1 VERVRRSGDEDDLA
15 AILPSLKNTGPEGV
29 KVQVKETGGLHKA
42 TSYFIIDAESGK
54 AVERLSTS
62 GKRVLRDGSRVDVE
76 ASSGGKAIVSGKGT
90 LTDRDLVQG
99 VKSGRFIVRTQEEIL
114 SSLDKSSAGI
124 GITGGGDCA
133 GIADFLASFQKN
145 LKPELTMLGVKNA
158 GSGLM
163 SAPGKFQEKLIIVE
177 GLAASDFEGQAST
190 PYGSARE
197 DPFPKKFDKDPA
209 KRAKQEENQRNATEN
224 IRPYMYLY
232 GSGGNDNM
240 FLLEKA
246 AGLFPDKIVVGTF
259 KSIDGDGWVAGKP
272 AQMLGFHTAVRDYQN
287 AIWAAATNAYTHN
300 QWHVVETFGRGA
312 GKLAYEAARRYPTN
326 IGELGDEGRRKV
338 DEYGRAVMILVP
350 EKPTTLRSIAHE
362 AKSVKEREGNVV
374 VVVAEGFMP
383 PELKYEMD
391 RLAKDEVLKAKWL
404 SRELKVE
411 DVPGL
416 IVANDEND
424 PRGDLK
430 RILADRELAAQFGK
444 TVWESKLDS
453 FGNVEKL
460 AGISKFI
467 MQALEKLAGAKK
479 VNQLLENYEARG
491 ATPTEYDRLMGIKVG
506 RKMAELVNDGV
517 KGGKAVVYFEGMDA
531 RREEPVIVDLVGVS
545 DKNNLNNKELYPT
558 EMLQENGVYWKTE
571 DLSRYLRAKAT

>member
-1 VERVRRSGDEDDLA
+1 MERVRRSGEGDDLA
-15 AILPSLKNTGPEGV
+15 AILPGLRDTGQEGV
-29 KVQVKETGGLHKA
+29 KVAVKETGLLHKA
-42 TSYFIIDAESGK
+42 TSYFVIDTESGR

-62 GKRVLRDGSRVDVE
+62 GKRVLRDGVSVDVE
-76 ASSGGKAIVSGKGT
+76 ASAGGKTIVSGKGT

-145 LKPELTMLGVKNA
+145 LKPDLTMLGVKNA

-163 SAPGKFQEKLIIVE
+163 SAPGKFQERLIMVE

-209 KRAKQEENQRNATEN
+209 KRAKQEENQRNAIDN
-224 IRPYMYLY
+224 ISPYGYVY

-240 FLLEKA
+240 FLLEKI
-246 AGLFPDKIVVGTF
+246 AGRFPEKVVVGTF
-259 KSIDGDGWVAGKP
+259 KSIDGDGWITGRP
-272 AQMLGFHTAVRDYQN
+272 AQMLGFHTAVRDYQK
-287 AIWAAATNAYTHN
+287 AVWAAATNAYTHN

-312 GKLAYEAARRYPTN
+312 GKLAYEAARRHPGN
-326 IGELGDEGRRKV
+326 LDELPPEEKRKV
-338 DEYGRAVMILVP
+338 TEYRRAVMILVP

-362 AKSVKEREGNVV
+362 AKGVKEREGNVV

-383 PELKYEMD
+383 PELKHEMD
-391 RLAKDEVLKAKWL
+391 RLAKDEGLKAKWL

-416 IVANDEND
+416 IVAEDEND
-424 PRGDLK
+424 PRGDLR

-491 ATPTEYDRLMGIKVG
+491 ATPTEYDRVMGMKVG
-506 RKMAELVNDGV
+506 RKMAELVNRGV

-531 RREEPVIVDLVGVS
+531 MREEPAVVDLVGVS
-545 DKNNLNNKELYPT
+545 DRNNLNNAELYPT
-558 EMLQENGVYWKTE
+558 EMLQENGVFWKPE
-571 DLSRYLRAKAT
+571 DLGRYLKKAA